1 MGFLNKIIKKS
12 DKSLGKKVQSQK
24 GQEAKVLEKKELT
37 IAEIQSQGEGK
48 SFKDGS
54 KKSVKTTV
62 KKDDTK
68 DAYRV
73 LIKPMVTEKGTF
85 LASQNKYLFEVARS
99 ASKIAIKKAI
109 LALYGVTPQ
118 SINVVALSG
127 KKVRYG
133 KSRGRTKDR
142 KKAIVTLAK
151 GQSIEVYEG
160 V

>member
-1 MGFLNKIIKKS
+1 MGFLNKIIKKTE
-12 DKSLGKKVQSQK
+12 KSLGKKAKSQEVKEEK
-24 GQEAKVLEKKELT
+24 GQEKKELT
-37 IAEIQSQGEGK
+37 IAEIQSRGEEK
-48 SFKDGS
+48 SVKDGS
-54 KKSVKTTV
+54 KKSVKALV
-62 KKDDTK
+62 IKDDTK

-73 LIKPMVTEKGTF
+73 LIKPMVTEKGTY

-99 ASKIAIKKAI
+99 ANKISIKKAI
-109 LALYGVTPQ
+109 KALYGVTPQ
-118 SINVVALSG
+118 SINVVSLTG

-133 KSRGRTKDR
+133 KSKGRTKDR